1 MDLLRLFTDNL
12 LPIFLTAGAGYL
24 VVATLKTDPRPISQ
38 VAFNLLA
45 PCLMFRVVV
54 ESQVPVDAVLRMSA
68 FTAAVLL
75 GLGALAFAVTRMFG
89 WSRTRSS
96 AVVLCALLPNAGNFG
111 LSANLLAFGQEGL
124 TQASLFFLTS
134 SVITY
139 TVGVLV
145 ASLGRAG
152 PREALMGLLRVP
164 AIWAVVL
171 GFAMLRLGWKLP
183 GPATSAVHLL
193 ADGCIP
199 AFLVIL
205 GMQLRGAGA
214 RGPLAPMAVAS
225 GVRLLGGAAL
235 GLLMAPL
242 FGLEGAAR
250 QAAVLQAAT
259 PTAVITTILATEYE
273 VEPGLVTSVVFLT
286 TLLSPLTLTP
296 LLAILR

>member
-1 MDLLRLFTDNL
+1 MDLVRLFADNL
-12 LPIFLTAGAGYL
+12 LPVFLTAGAGYL
-24 VVATLKTDPRPISQ
+24 LVATLKTDPRPISQ
-38 VAFNLLA
+38 VGFNVLA
-45 PCLMFRVVV
+45 PCLMFRIVV
-54 ESQVPVDAVLRMSA
+54 ESHVPAGAVLRMTG
-68 FTAAVLL
+68 FTAAVML
-75 GLGALAFAVTRMFG
+75 GLGAVVFAVTRLLG

-96 AVVLCALLPNAGNFG
+96 AVVLCALIPNTGNFG
-111 LSANLLAFGQEGL
+111 LSANLLAFGPEGL

-145 ASLGRAG
+145 ASLGRVG
-152 PREALMGLLRVP
+152 LREALLGLVRVP
-164 AIWAVVL
+164 AIWAVALAFALSSL
-171 GFAMLRLGWKLP
+171 GLKLP
-183 GPATSAVHLL
+183 GPAMSAVRLL

-214 RGPLAPMAVAS
+214 RGPLGPMALAS
-225 GVRLLGGAAL
+225 GARLLGGAAL
-235 GLLMAPL
+235 GLLLAPL

-250 QAAVLQAAT
+250 QAGVLQAAT
-259 PTAVITTILATEYE
+259 PTAVITTILATEYQ

-296 LLAILR
+296 LLALLR

>member
-24 VVATLKTDPRPISQ
+24 LVATLKTDPRPISQ
-38 VAFNLLA
+38 VAFNVLA

-54 ESQVPVDAVLRMSA
+54 ESHVPVGAVLRMSA

-75 GLGALAFAVTRMFG
+75 GLGAVAFAVTRMLG

-96 AVVLCALLPNAGNFG
+96 AVALCALLPNAGNFG
-111 LSANLLAFGQEGL
+111 LSANLLAFGPEGL

-145 ASLGRAG
+145 ASLGRTG
-152 PREALMGLLRVP
+152 PREALLGLLRVP

-171 GFAMLRLGWKLP
+171 GFALVRLGWTLP

-214 RGPLAPMAVAS
+214 RGPVGPLALAS

-235 GLLMAPL
+235 GLWLAPV

-259 PTAVITTILATEYE
+259 PTAVITTILATEYQ

-296 LLAILR
+296 LLALLR